1 MEESSSTSS
10 HASVSPN
17 DDNTERMQETTTT
30 IAAATRTDGGDISET
45 TTPQDVHARFH
56 EIWQP
61 STSDP
66 SSLNSDNKNQP
77 LGLEDD
83 VSVSFRSL
91 DRTALG
97 SFNEEEVYEVEKI
110 DNVSISAGEEETT
123 EKNEGVKI
131 PDSGNIP
138 PPPPR
143 PPHALEIENIQTSV
157 PYSKEELNS
166 ISSNVEN
173 DTTATPVPIT
183 ILEKPGSEET
193 KDLQQQQSSTV
204 DSVSQKPPP
213 PIQPPPPPPQRV
225 ETSKQQRPMMGIP
238 TKILPARERLQ
249 ELQNWQQQRAQ
260 QPLLEPPFVN
270 TAPPHPSIQ
279 GRTRIDPNQSRH
291 LPPPRQLPSAQQY
304 PSSQAGKQQQQ
315 QQYPPPPRRLPPP
328 PQRRPTQTMFQSP
341 STPVWKSIWKKIEQG
356 LDGLADMEDAVSDR
370 AQKIY
375 SSALET
381 IKEGNVVPAIKISQ
395 PWKKSK
401 PRDTYQPPPQLDLS
415 RFRKGISKQPV
426 SGVPARNAPAA
437 QTNAD
442 VEKRTGKSQL
452 PDATQSL
459 SRKIDWNGVRYGQ
472 VPTTGRKTSRLLIR
486 ANGGASSPRD
496 SETQQPP
503 SLENNL
509 NGTSTTDYSTTP
521 LLPTEP
527 DTTNGIQPPPPPP
540 FTAQAPHPAT
550 TSYRSGRAATAA
562 AADRTA
568 QRPFAALYRV
578 PASSSEP
585 LSSQQKQ
592 RQAQRLR
599 SYSMDDEDDNQ
610 SIFAKVGNLMS
621 SAAHFRPSQLNP
633 FSRESSRDYTDAVL
647 DAWKDDE
654 DESNSRFS
662 GVLGR
667 FRKKGSSTA
676 NYVAKNTFLKDQEK
690 VITEPMSDLMER
702 CSEGEAASLLNRRER
717 TMCKTI
723 GHQEALLDILILVF
737 ATVGLKELK
746 SVSNIQIPRSVV
758 EILTTFIT
766 DVLSAL
772 AASVDTWAPHA
783 FIGAFLAAKT
793 IDVFCESKAKWLA
806 DEVDS
811 YISDEVRYGTLFLK
825 IISSMMVDRDIIE
838 RIQTATRAQ
847 ITSKV
852 SLARLRSFIIFAMV
866 AISLS
871 AASNIGSLFLE
882 GFDTLQKLFSLE
894 LWRAWPPQA
903 DLMIQGY
910 HSVIVPFWGN
920 ALAIIQSEV
929 RGIVEDPLRS
939 VSLLCVFVALLSTA
953 LLPSLE
959 SRRKISSN
967 LDDRD
972 IDEEEEEVQMH
983 MRFTEQIS
991 SLGSSS
997 ANRLNLLSVDG
1008 RIDSILERWRSLIP
1022 RDLSTQG
1029 DIAIHS
1035 LFRLTVYGILSGIIL
1050 AAPILLYISIGMSP
1064 KRKNFHLFPQWDSVI
1079 DLSFFLLFTQKLA
1092 LDTLSKTVRAD
1103 DLKEKISGFVNT
1115 LVSSVEDRKR
1125 VLLAP
1130 PSNLQVQ
1137 ASISPTAGLQVR
1149 DLWASHAS
1157 RRAWA
1162 VRGANLHCKNGEVLA
1177 LLGDDAAGKTRLM
1190 TCIAECIVLPPRRV
1204 LSAVKVRGSISVGG
1218 LDVTKWESNQ
1228 LRKRVGI
1235 LLNDVRS
1242 VGDTAQILTG
1252 LSMEEI
1258 LDPRDGLRNLEP
1270 SHNLDANERSSIML
1284 ALKIAGLYSTLLRRL
1299 PSKLS
1304 TIVSANDDD
1313 LRPSPLRPR
1322 YQILSPSEWSKVLLA
1337 RTLAQAIYDNEN
1349 SSKVADAS
1357 SNCLIGSVLLLDDL
1371 TNHLSEIEEARLLQ
1385 DLRATGAATVLSSNR
1400 WATGRLVDKIAVM
1413 KDGAI
1418 VEVGT
1423 HAELMGRGPQQSIY
1437 AAKWYAMTQ

>member
-1 MEESSSTSS
+1 M
-10 HASVSPN
+10 
-17 DDNTERMQETTTT
+17 
-30 IAAATRTDGGDISET
+30 
-45 TTPQDVHARFH
+45 
-56 EIWQP
+56 
-61 STSDP
+61 
-66 SSLNSDNKNQP
+66 
-77 LGLEDD
+77 
-83 VSVSFRSL
+83 
-91 DRTALG
+91 
-97 SFNEEEVYEVEKI
+97 
-110 DNVSISAGEEETT
+110 
-123 EKNEGVKI
+123 
-131 PDSGNIP
+131 
-138 PPPPR
+138 
-143 PPHALEIENIQTSV
+143 
-157 PYSKEELNS
+157 
-166 ISSNVEN
+166 
-173 DTTATPVPIT
+173 
-183 ILEKPGSEET
+183 
-193 KDLQQQQSSTV
+193 
-204 DSVSQKPPP
+204 
-213 PIQPPPPPPQRV
+213 
-225 ETSKQQRPMMGIP
+225 
-238 TKILPARERLQ
+238 
-249 ELQNWQQQRAQ
+249 
-260 QPLLEPPFVN
+260 
-270 TAPPHPSIQ
+270 
-279 GRTRIDPNQSRH
+279 
-291 LPPPRQLPSAQQY
+291 
-304 PSSQAGKQQQQ
+304 
-315 QQYPPPPRRLPPP
+315 
-328 PQRRPTQTMFQSP
+328 
-341 STPVWKSIWKKIEQG
+341 WKSIWKKIEQG
-356 LDGLADMEDAVSDR
+356 LDGLADMEDAVTDR

-381 IKEGNVVPAIKISQ
+381 IKEGNVVPTIKIAQ

-401 PRDTYQPPPQLDLS
+401 PRETYQPPPQLDLT
-415 RFRKGISKQPV
+415 RFQKGTSSKPV
-426 SGVPARNAPAA
+426 SGIPSRNVPEIKTQSGERI
-437 QTNAD
+437 
-442 VEKRTGKSQL
+442 GKSQL
-452 PDATQSL
+452 FDPTQSSS

-472 VPTTGRKTSRLLIR
+472 IPAPGKKTSRLLIR

-496 SETQQPP
+496 LETQPP
-503 SLENNL
+503 PSSSLENNL
-509 NGTSTTDYSTTP
+509 NGTATMANSVPP
-521 LLPTEP
+521 LFPTEP
-527 DTTNGIQPPPPPP
+527 DVLNAIQPPPP

-550 TSYRSGRAATAA
+550 TSYKSGRAAAA
-562 AADRTA
+562 ASAERTA

-578 PASSSEP
+578 PAASDL
-585 LSSQQKQ
+585 LSSQQQKQ
-592 RQAQRLR
+592 QQSRRLR
-599 SYSMDDEDDNQ
+599 SYAMDDDDENK
-610 SIFAKVGNLMS
+610 SIFANIGRILNSV
-621 SAAHFRPSQLNP
+621 AHFRPSHLNP

-654 DESNSRFS
+654 EESKSRFR

-667 FRKKGSSTA
+667 FRKNGRSGSDVNARSIS
-676 NYVAKNTFLKDQEK
+676 LKDHEK

-717 TMCKTI
+717 LLCKTI
-723 GHQEALLDILILVF
+723 GHREALLDVLILVF

-746 SVSNIQIPRSVV
+746 SVSNIQFPRSVV
-758 EILTTFIT
+758 DILTTFIM
-766 DVLSAL
+766 DVLSTL
-772 AASVDTWAPHA
+772 AASVDTWAIHA
-783 FIGAFLAAKT
+783 FLGVFLAAKT
-793 IDVFCESKAKWLA
+793 KELLCESKAKWLA

-847 ITSKV
+847 INSKV
-852 SLARLRSFIIFAMV
+852 SLAQLRSFIIFAMV

-882 GFDTLQKLFSLE
+882 GCDSIQKLFSLE
-894 LWRAWPPQA
+894 LWRNWPPNA
-903 DLMIQGY
+903 DLLIQGY
-910 HSVIVPFWGN
+910 HSVLAPFWDKT
-920 ALAIIQSEV
+920 LAILQSEV

-939 VSLLCVFVALLSTA
+939 VFLLCVCVALFSTA

-967 LDDRD
+967 LDD

-983 MRFTEQIS
+983 MKFTDQIS

-1008 RIDSILERWRSLIP
+1008 RIDSILERWRLLIP

-1064 KRKNFHLFPQWDSVI
+1064 KRKTIHLFPQWDSVI

-1092 LDTLSKTVRAD
+1092 LETLSKAVRAAD
-1103 DLKEKISGFVNT
+1103 MKEKISGYVNT

-1125 VLLAP
+1125 MLLAP
-1130 PSNLQVQ
+1130 PSNLQLQ

-1162 VRGANLHCKNGEVLA
+1162 VRGANLHCRNGEVLV

-1204 LSAVKVRGSISVGG
+1204 LSAVKVRGNVSVGG
-1218 LDVTKWESNQ
+1218 LDVTKWDSNQ

-1235 LLNDVRS
+1235 ILNDVRS
-1242 VGDTAQILTG
+1242 VSDTAQILTG

-1258 LDPRDGLRNLEP
+1258 LDPRDGLRNLDP
-1270 SHNLDANERSSIML
+1270 SHNLDSNERSSIML
-1284 ALKIAGLYSTLLRRL
+1284 ALKLAGLYSTLLRRL

-1349 SSKVADAS
+1349 SSKIADTS
-1357 SNCLIGSVLLLDDL
+1357 NNCLIGSILLLDDL
-1371 TNHLSEIEEARLLQ
+1371 TIHLSEIEEARLLQ
-1385 DLRATGAATVLSSNR
+1385 DLRSTGAATVLSSNR
-1400 WATGRLVDKIAVM
+1400 WATGRLVDKIAVV

-1418 VEVGT
+1418 VEFGT